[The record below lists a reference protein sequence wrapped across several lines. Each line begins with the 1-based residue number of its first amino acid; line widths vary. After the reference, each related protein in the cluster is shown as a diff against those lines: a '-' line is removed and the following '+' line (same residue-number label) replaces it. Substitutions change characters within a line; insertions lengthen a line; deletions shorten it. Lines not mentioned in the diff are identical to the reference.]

1 MKDNLTI
8 TINPELKVALLEI
21 TQAEDISPDSFI
33 GKAVEDYIFTH
44 KFRAL
49 RSYLMEKSQTDYIDE
64 EIFEIIS

>member
-1 MKDNLTI
+1 L
-8 TINPELKVALLEI
+8 
-21 TQAEDISPDSFI
+21 I